1 MGSGRASR
9 DRVADELALP
19 IPLAQLRRFPAS
31 GLCAVPRPVRWSF
44 ESERIAVVDRHWFE
58 LGAAHAAK
66 LVFFRIGLATLL
78 TAHSVKTPR
87 VSVLSSLD
95 SMLLLPGF
103 LPGGKI
109 ESRSFAAS
117 KLRSCEANA
126 KILPVPTP
134 LFQLVQ
140 RVAADAGFDRIGVAP
155 AWDPEMRELEHFATW
170 VDSGYAGEME
180 YLKRRSESGE
190 YKRSSL
196 EQALPWA
203 KSVIVAAMNYN
214 TAAPKSTE
222 PAEPTKGW
230 ISRYALSPR
239 DYHDTVLGGL
249 RRIDSAFTDHILA
262 SGAEVTTRCYVD
274 TGPVIE
280 RVYAK
285 YAGLGW
291 VGKNTC
297 LIDQQL
303 GSWFFLGVI
312 VTSLE
317 PSAFLADQK
326 LEIAPD
332 RCGSCTRCIDA
343 CPTDAIVAP
352 RQLDASRC
360 IAYFT
365 IEKRGNIPEDFR
377 PGIGRHVFGCDIC
390 QDVCPWNRKAP
401 VTANPDFQPDPRL
414 VNPDLD
420 ELASIS
426 PQEFRERFR
435 GSPIAR
441 AKHSGFLRNV
451 AVAMGN
457 SGCSEYSNH
466 LRTMMQSEDPTVAE
480 HARWAIGRLEE
491 LISDE

>member
-1 MGSGRASR
+1 M
-9 DRVADELALP
+9 
-19 IPLAQLRRFPAS
+19 
-31 GLCAVPRPVRWSF
+31 
-44 ESERIAVVDRHWFE
+44 
-58 LGAAHAAK
+58 
-66 LVFFRIGLATLL
+66 
-78 TAHSVKTPR
+78 
-87 VSVLSSLD
+87 
-95 SMLLLPGF
+95 
-103 LPGGKI
+103 
-109 ESRSFAAS
+109 
-117 KLRSCEANA
+117 
-126 KILPVPTP
+126 PTP

-140 RVAADAGFDRIGVAP
+140 RAATEAGFDRVGVAP
-155 AWDPEMRELEHFATW
+155 AWDPEMRELEHFAAW
-170 VDSGYAGEME
+170 VDAGYAGEME
-180 YLKRRSESGE
+180 YLKRCSESGE

-214 TAAPKSTE
+214 TAVPKSTE
-222 PAEPTKGW
+222 PADATHGW

-239 DYHDTVLGGL
+239 DYHDTVLGAL
-249 RRIDSAFTDHILA
+249 RRVESALVQQVHDSGREAT
-262 SGAEVTTRCYVD
+262 SRSYVD

-317 PSAFLADQK
+317 FSAFVADQK
-326 LEIAPD
+326 LEIVPD
-332 RCGSCTRCIDA
+332 RCGSCTRCIEA

-365 IEKRGNIPEDFR
+365 IEKRGDIPEDIR
-377 PGIGRHVFGCDIC
+377 PDIGRHVFGCDIC

-414 VNPDLD
+414 VNPDLS
-420 ELASIS
+420 ELAKIS
-426 PQEFRERFR
+426 PQGFRERFR

-441 AKHSGFLRNV
+441 TKYSGFRRNV

-457 SGCSEYSNH
+457 SGRSEY
-466 LRTMMQSEDPTVAE
+466 LTDLQKMMRSEDAIVSE
-480 HARWAIGRLEE
+480 HADWAIGRLNE
-491 LISDE
+491 LNSAE